1 MAENIMRF
9 DTVALDDEKS
19 ELVINVINS
28 FTGTFTVRQI
38 EQQCPGVSRELIRK
52 IMKQHDTCL
61 ECTGKGPAAVWK
73 RVRVLPFR
81 EGNNKGTE
89 K

>member
-1 MAENIMRF
+1 
-9 DTVALDDEKS
+9 
-19 ELVINVINS
+19 VINS

-61 ECTGKGPAAVWK
+61 KCTSKGLAAVWK
-73 RVRVLPFR
+73 
-81 EGNNKGTE
+81 
-89 K
+89 